1 MRSTFLRLRVHPL
14 RFFQVSNLR
23 LFEVKTSKNLNF
35 RGEVEVSISEVFG
48 RPTLEGSLFLHLY
61 KRELIIISMA

>member
-14 RFFQVSNLR
+14 RVFQVSNLR
-23 LFEVKTSKNLNF
+23 FFEVKTSKNLNF

-48 RPTLEGSLFLHLY
+48 RPSLDLILAY
-61 KRELIIISMA
+61 IVNNCRENTMGI

>member
-48 RPTLEGSLFLHLY
+48 RPSWKTEAKLMVAYLGSSKL
-61 KRELIIISMA
+61 S

>member
-48 RPTLEGSLFLHLY
+48 RPSLNPVSASKSLEFPP
-61 KRELIIISMA
+61 AP

>member
-1 MRSTFLRLRVHPL
+1 M
-14 RFFQVSNLR
+14 RFFEVSNLR

-48 RPTLEGSLFLHLY
+48 RPNLG
-61 KRELIIISMA
+61 LISDQNYTFG